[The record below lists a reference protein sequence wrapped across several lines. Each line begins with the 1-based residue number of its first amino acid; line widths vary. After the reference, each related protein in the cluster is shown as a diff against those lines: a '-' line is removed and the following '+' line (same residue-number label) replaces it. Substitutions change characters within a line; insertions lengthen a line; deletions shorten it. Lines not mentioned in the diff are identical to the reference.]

1 MAISAQWYLPFLDI
15 LLLLYFFFLS
25 PLFVYLLT
33 FFVSFIYISN
43 HTGTFV
49 QVVNLMRQRNETLWG
64 KDSMEFNPEREW
76 KGKQIESE
84 WSEHRVM
91 EAL

>member
-1 MAISAQWYLPFLDI
+1 MAISAQWHLPFLDI
-15 LLLLYFFFLS
+15 LLLLYFFFYLLFLFTYLLSLS
-25 PLFVYLLT
+25 PLF
-33 FFVSFIYISN
+33 YISN

-76 KGKQIESE
+76 KGKQIENE
-84 WSEHRVM
+84 WTEHRVM